1 MPQRGRLDSLLNDSD
16 KGDSSVHR
24 SLTGVLACLV
34 FSTTFLVPPAHAA
47 PPPRPVAA
55 STESIPMGSVDAPA
69 VGALARPGTGAEDV
83 GIPQAPP
90 SLSVVR
96 TATREFSLLGV
107 TWTDDPAVTDTG
119 VRVRVQSPAGTWGE
133 WTEIE
138 AHESGAD
145 ETATR
150 TMSIRGGTEPMW
162 TGPSTGVEAEVVT
175 RSGAHPR
182 DVHLDLVDA
191 PTSATDAT
199 ISPGQ
204 NSARAAAAEPV
215 IRTREDWGADE
226 SIRTWEPE
234 YAPTVGA
241 ATIHHTVNTNAYTAD
256 EVPAMIRAIYRYHAV
271 SRGWGDIGYNV
282 LVDRFGQVWEG
293 RYGGLEST
301 VIGAHARG
309 YNTGTVGV
317 ALLGNY
323 DSAGPPA
330 PMIDAAEAFIAWK
343 FSLYDVD
350 PTATEELPDD
360 DGKRV
365 PTIFGH
371 RDVGSTACPG
381 RFGYARLSEIR
392 TGVAQRLASAQT
404 SSNHR

>member
-1 MPQRGRLDSLLNDSD
+1 VR
-16 KGDSSVHR
+16 R
-24 SLTGVLACLV
+24 SLTGVLACLA
-34 FSTTFLVPPAHAA
+34 FSTTFLVPPAQAT

-55 STESIPMGSVDAPA
+55 STESIPMGSADAPA
-69 VGALARPGTGAEDV
+69 IGALVRPATGAENV

-90 SLSVVR
+90 TLSVMR
-96 TATREFSLLGV
+96 TGTREFSLVGV

-119 VRVRVQSPAGTWGE
+119 VRVRIQSAAGTWGE

-150 TMSIRGGTEPMW
+150 LTSIRGGTEPVW

-175 RSGAHPR
+175 RSGANPR
-182 DVHLDLVDA
+182 DVRLDLVDA
-191 PTSATDAT
+191 AASATDTMTVA
-199 ISPGQ
+199 PGQ
-204 NSARAAAAEPV
+204 NSARAAAAAPA
-215 IRTREDWGADE
+215 IHTREDWGADE
-226 SIRTWEPE
+226 SIRTWKPE
-234 YAPTVGA
+234 YAPTIKA
-241 ATIHHTVNTNAYTAD
+241 ATLHHTVNANDYTAA

-282 LVDRFGQVWEG
+282 LVDKFGQVWEG

-323 DSAGPPA
+323 DSVDTTA

-343 FSLYDVD
+343 FALFHVD
-350 PTATEELPDD
+350 PTATASFT
-360 DGKRV
+360 GGGGRKV

-381 RFGYARLSEIR
+381 RYGYARLSEMR
-392 TGVAQRLASAQT
+392 TGVAQLLATART
-404 SSNHR
+404 SSHFQ